1 MKKLLSLF
9 LVLVLCLSL
18 MAPALAEAPVR
29 GGSLTIA
36 KTNKLTSFN
45 PATTSSRNEDGYIY
59 YMVFD
64 TLISFDEAGNLAP
77 KLATSWE
84 TSEDGLIFTL
94 KLRDDVTFHDGTPFN
109 AEAVKANLDWAIAED
124 TGHVYK
130 TSELGNIVSID
141 VGATYKGY
149 VGDCAGTFPVGEAS
163 PEALELIR
171 ITRQSFFE
179 GIKFARAGNRL
190 NDISAA
196 VQQYAESHGCGV
208 VRDYVGHGIGTKM
221 HEDPE
226 VPNYVPDRRERRP
239 NPRLLPGMTLAVE
252 PMINAGGP
260 AVRVLSN
267 KWTVV
272 TVDGSLSAHYEN
284 TILITDGEP
293 EILTLADDI

>member
-141 VGATYKGY
+141 VVDEFTVNVNLAK
-149 VGDCAGTFPVGEAS
+149 
-163 PEALELIR
+163 
-171 ITRQSFFE
+171 
-179 GIKFARAGNRL
+179 
-190 NDISAA
+190 
-196 VQQYAESHGCGV
+196 
-208 VRDYVGHGIGTKM
+208 
-221 HEDPE
+221 
-226 VPNYVPDRRERRP
+226 PD
-239 NPRLLPGMTLAVE
+239 V
-252 PMINAGGP
+252 
-260 AVRVLSN
+260 
-267 KWTVV
+267 
-272 TVDGSLSAHYEN
+272 
-284 TILITDGEP
+284 
-293 EILTLADDI
+293 